1 MTQAQDNPDTEHTV
15 RSVGDGI
22 FCLGQ
27 KKGGHVHAF
36 LVEGR
41 DGLTL
46 IDTLYD
52 ADGAFV
58 AKAIE
63 QMGRPISDL
72 KNIVLT
78 HAHRSH
84 LGGLAALKALSGA
97 RVWAHEWESDIIA
110 GERKAQGVTVWPKR
124 PLRVYHLQLGLALG
138 FGAHVPC
145 EVDEFLKDGDWVG
158 PLQIVYAPGH
168 SPGHLALYWKECRTL
183 FAGDSMVTWP
193 YLDLGWA
200 GLNLNKRQNLRTLL
214 QLDDLNPD
222 MIAVGHG
229 DPAVGDQVAH
239 LRMMIRTARAD

>member
-1 MTQAQDNPDTEHTV
+1 MTDVQGSPDTEHSV
-15 RSVGDGI
+15 RPVGDGI

-27 KKGGHVHAF
+27 KKGGRVHAF
-36 LVEGR
+36 LVEGK

-52 ADGAFV
+52 TDGAFI
-58 AKAIE
+58 AKVIQ

-97 RVWAHEWESDIIA
+97 KVWAHEWESDIIA
-110 GERKAQGVTVWPKR
+110 GERKAQAVSVWPRR

-138 FGAHVPC
+138 FGAHPPC
-145 EVDEFLKDGDWVG
+145 EVDAFLKDGDWIG
-158 PLQIVYAPGH
+158 PLQVVYAPGH
-168 SPGHLALYWKECRTL
+168 SPGHLAFYWKESRTL
-183 FAGDSMVTWP
+183 FAGDSLATWP

-200 GLNLNKRQNLRTLL
+200 GLNLNKQQCLRSLL

-229 DPAVGDQVAH
+229 EPAIGEQVAQ

>member
-1 MTQAQDNPDTEHTV
+1 VHDNRDIEHSI
-15 RSVGDGI
+15 RSMGDGI

-36 LVEGR
+36 LIEGK

-52 ADGAFV
+52 ANGAFV
-58 AKAIE
+58 AKVIE
-63 QMGRPISDL
+63 QIGRPISDL

-84 LGGLAALKALSGA
+84 LGGLAALKTLSRA
-97 RVWAHEWESDIIA
+97 KVWAHEWESDIIA
-110 GERKAQGVTVWPKR
+110 GERKAQGVTVWPRR

-145 EVDEFLKDGDWVG
+145 EVDAFLKDGDWVG

-168 SPGHLALYWKECRTL
+168 SPGHLAFFWKESRTL

-193 YLDLGWA
+193 YLELGWA

-229 DPAVGDQVAH
+229 EPAVGDDVAR
-239 LRMMIRTARAD
+239 LRTMIRTARA

>member
-1 MTQAQDNPDTEHTV
+1 MQDNLDTEHSI
-15 RSVGDGI
+15 RSIGDGV

-27 KKGGHVHAF
+27 KKGGHVRAF
-36 LVEGR
+36 LVEGK
-41 DGLTL
+41 DGLIL

-58 AKAIE
+58 AKVIE
-63 QMGRPISDL
+63 QMGRPLSDL
-72 KNIVLT
+72 KDIVLT

-97 RVWAHEWESDIIA
+97 KVWAHEWESDIIA
-110 GERKAQGVTVWPKR
+110 GERKAQGVTVWPRR

-145 EVDEFLKDGDWVG
+145 EVDAFLKDGDWVG

-168 SPGHLALYWKECRTL
+168 SPGHLAFYWKESRTL
-183 FAGDSMVTWP
+183 FAGDSMVAWP

-214 QLDDLNPD
+214 QLDNLNPD

-229 DPAVGDQVAH
+229 EPAVGDDLAR
-239 LRMMIRTARAD
+239 LRMMIRTSRAD